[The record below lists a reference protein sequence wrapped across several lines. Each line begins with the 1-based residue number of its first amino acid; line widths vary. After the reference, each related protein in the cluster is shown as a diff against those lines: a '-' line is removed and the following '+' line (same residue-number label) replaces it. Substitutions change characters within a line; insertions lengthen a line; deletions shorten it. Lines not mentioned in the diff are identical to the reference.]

1 MPKIY
6 KTMTSGQK
14 VAFSLLISV
23 LAFCAFTVVAF
34 SGLFDLLEVN
44 FYQPVVQ
51 EIKEKKISEIAT
63 AQNEYFQ
70 TLMKRFDTFILS
82 DEVKTYADTR
92 PSDSDVRKRELRRSQ
107 LAEATSSLK
116 GIRIVAEN
124 GRNVYFSTFSSDLI
138 SGKKGIT
145 YKNYDGM
152 DEISYDSVASD
163 KSIKISDSFEKKCRI
178 IKDGDNNQLIFSIP
192 FFNSKDEYS
201 GTALFYCD
209 STSFSQFLLNRNLI
223 DVSGFARLVTTSRNK
238 NTKSLDNF
246 GGFVFGMPNFG
257 QSSLKTQLLEK
268 WRSTGDEKFWKLIP
282 EENPDIAKESSEK
295 VLAGT
300 NENLLC
306 VFSHKAEREDFGF
319 ISFIYDESELKFPPY
334 MRILL
339 LVTAFVTLYL
349 AVFLILSFKH
359 DDIVVIR
366 DKVRRYENEFFIGY
380 KKMGEPKNPA
390 YLAEQKPVLERRILK
405 SLGRKGEKHASE
417 FKSIFE
423 GYWNEMLA
431 SFGDSHVPAGVLAS
445 AASMINADE
454 LKEIVRSS
462 LEDILE
468 NGKIQINATAVREV
482 SGGERT
488 EVRKPVVEGNP
499 EPSESEAVEEV
510 AAAEEISEADEVESL
525 EDVEDAESVEE
536 IGEAEL
542 ADDVEEADSVEAVD
556 EAEAIEELDEVE
568 EVAEADE
575 VESLEEV
582 EDAETVDDVE
592 DAEIVEE
599 LGEVEEIT
607 AADEIEDIEAAE
619 SVDEIDEIEE
629 VAEVDEVESLEEV
642 EDAESV
648 EEIGEAEL
656 ADDVEEAES
665 VEAVDEAEAIEELD
679 EIEEV
684 AEADEVESLEEVEDA
699 ETVDDVED
707 AEIVEELGEVEEV
720 AEVDE
725 VESLEEVD
733 DAESVEEIGEAEL
746 ADDVEEADSVEAVD
760 EAEAIEELDEIE
772 EVSEAEEVESL
783 EEVEDAEEVGEIE
796 EAESAE
802 DIEEIEDAEPAEEVD
817 DVESVD
823 EIEEV
828 AEVDAVEELDEV
840 ESVETVEEPEAVEEL
855 DEVEEVSEA
864 DEVESLEEVEDAES
878 VEDAEAVEEI
888 EEADDVE
895 SLEEVEDAESVEEPI
910 EDAESLDLLPE
921 VDEREYKKFDMERTL
936 AALPEQAPGLIAD
949 DDTELDN
956 DGLSRKPSASEMHDI
971 QKLKDVAKVIE
982 EKDAEL
988 EELEVF
994 DPELQNAMQ
1003 KAVDIDYYAPHITDS
1018 NVSPDD
1024 DIYRDEALLEKIEFG
1039 VPNSDIPEN
1048 EVDDSIAD
1056 DFVVTAMDFSFLDDE
1071 DTDEKLY
1078 GTQPP
1083 QKPTE
1088 SEHFFRNPEL
1098 VAAEQEAAESKI
1110 EDVEPAEPEEVEA
1123 ELTEVESLEPEVA
1136 EAEPAE
1142 AEELEPELADVETA
1156 EQGEVENELLEVE
1169 PLEPEEVESVELE
1182 SLEPLE
1188 PEVAEAEPA
1197 EPEELEPEPTDVE
1210 IAEPDELEP
1219 LESLEPE
1226 EAEEVDFI
1234 EEDTLVPVKDAD
1246 NIEEADELELLEEP
1260 EETMPFTFTKFA
1272 AAANSDPME
1281 LDSGS
1286 DDAIVQDKDGTFRVT
1301 AMSSANSSKPLNMEF
1316 KKLVDSILR

>member
-92 PSDSDVRKRELRRSQ
+92 PSDSDAKKRELRRSQ

-238 NTKSLDNF
+238 NTRSLDNF

-257 QSSLKTQLLEK
+257 QNSLKTQLLEK

-282 EENPDIAKESSEK
+282 EENPDIVKESSEK

-306 VFSHKAEREDFGF
+306 VFSHKAGREDFGF
-319 ISFIYDESELKFPPY
+319 ISFIYDENELKFPPY

-431 SFGDSHVPAGVLAS
+431 SFGDSHVPAGLLAS

-525 EDVEDAESVEE
+525 EDVEDAESVDEIDEIEE
-536 IGEAEL
+536 VSEADE
-542 ADDVEEADSVEAVD
+542 VEEAESVEAVDEAEAVEELDEIEEVAEADEIEEAETEEIEDAEPAEEVDDAESAEEIEEIAEADEIEDVEDAETDEIEDIEAVEVVD

-568 EVAEADE
+568 EVSEAEEVESLEEVEDVEEVDEIEEAESAEEIEEIEYAEPAEEVEVVESAEEIEEIAEADEIEDVEDAESLDEVEDAESVDEIEEIEEVVEADE
-575 VESLEEV
+575 VESLDEV

-599 LGEVEEIT
+599 LDEVEEI
-607 AADEIEDIEAAE
+607 AEADEIEDIEDAE
-619 SVDEIDEIEE
+619 AVDEIDGIEE
-629 VAEVDEVESLEEV
+629 VSEAEDVESLEEV
-642 EDAESV
+642 EDA
-648 EEIGEAEL
+648 
-656 ADDVEEAES
+656 
-665 VEAVDEAEAIEELD
+665 
-679 EIEEV
+679 
-684 AEADEVESLEEVEDA
+684 
-699 ETVDDVED
+699 
-707 AEIVEELGEVEEV
+707 
-720 AEVDE
+720 
-725 VESLEEVD
+725 
-733 DAESVEEIGEAEL
+733 
-746 ADDVEEADSVEAVD
+746 
-760 EAEAIEELDEIE
+760 
-772 EVSEAEEVESL
+772 
-783 EEVEDAEEVGEIE
+783 
-796 EAESAE
+796 
-802 DIEEIEDAEPAEEVD
+802 
-817 DVESVD
+817 ESVD

-888 EEADDVE
+888 EE
-895 SLEEVEDAESVEEPI
+895 AESVEEPI

-1039 VPNSDIPEN
+1039 VPNSDIPED
-1048 EVDDSIAD
+1048 ELDDSIAD

-1110 EDVEPAEPEEVEA
+1110 EDVEPAEPEEVE
-1123 ELTEVESLEPEVA
+1123 
-1136 EAEPAE
+1136 
-1142 AEELEPELADVETA
+1142 
-1156 EQGEVENELLEVE
+1156 NELLEIE
-1169 PLEPEEVESVELE
+1169 SLEPEEVESVEVE

-1188 PEVAEAEPA
+1188 PEVAEAELA

-1281 LDSGS
+1281 LDAGS

-1316 KKLVDSILR
+1316 KKLVDSILK